1 MQYLNLF
8 KLVND
13 ALKQS
18 NALPVA
24 LPVTLPVVDS
34 EVGQPNLPE
43 EDSPPIGTPE
53 TGKFFSEEE
62 SREGLLHD
70 NVLVSSCLTVEFYK
84 RICRLLPCLPK
95 PKLRQPIQIHMIES
109 Q

>member
-1 MQYLNLF
+1 MEYLNLF

-43 EDSPPIGTPE
+43 EDSPPSAFL
-53 TGKFFSEEE
+53 KLE
-62 SREGLLHD
+62 SLSQRRR
-70 NVLVSSCLTVEFYK
+70 VEKVYF
-84 RICRLLPCLPK
+84 
-95 PKLRQPIQIHMIES
+95 MITFW
-109 Q
+109 